1 MRTRLLWKRTDL
13 LTDNIRECPNCG
25 AYVLSEDRHCP
36 RCDFPLDEP
45 PPEPEAAEPAPESD
59 ASPPEP
65 PAEEPGSDSPVEIV
79 GEIDQPTTRLPWA
92 KPVFAAEP
100 AAPEDPGE
108 REPAPPEEEEP
119 ADEPEA
125 PGATRAHTVPSEPE
139 APAEARYPAPSE
151 DGELADALEAPGA
164 TRAHTVPSEP
174 EAPAEAVELAPHDDL
189 TGLAVPDLPDVTRA
203 NMPPPP
209 PDVPDEPE
217 DRAGDEAPEEA
228 APEPAGSS
236 QDSGPGAEPET
247 EPEPEAPPQDA
258 DTNALEPEPAGPAVD
273 FAAEKTMPRLTED
286 LVHPADEM
294 GDAGLDDSEMPTAQF
309 RQRLDEPGI
318 PDEST
323 LVRESQEAAATPRV
337 PPAPYTPPPG
347 PVPQPM
353 PAYMPDPGVAYLQQ
367 RVQAYVYGGYR
378 LHVHAPHEATLSQG
392 KQLGVGGWML
402 ALVSVIGFLW
412 YLLIVLVS
420 GFKPDMAYLVLEADG
435 RVYEDGP
442 GAAHIR
448 HQRARAG
455 RRWSIFGLV
464 VLFLSLGLA
473 VVLVAV
479 AGIVLTQ
486 ERYQAALREAYPAV
500 TLFEERFSDAQ
511 ADPDDVELAETGA
524 VVYAVLAGLALLGL
538 WGGATLFVIGT
549 VHAGAY
555 RVKVPPLPGYA

>member
-36 RCDFPLDEP
+36 RCDFPLDDP
-45 PPEPEAAEPAPESD
+45 PPQPAAAEPAPESD

-65 PAEEPGSDSPVEIV
+65 PAEEPGSDSPIEIV

-100 AAPEDPGE
+100 AGPESPGE

-119 ADEPEA
+119 ADGPEA
-125 PGATRAHTVPSEPE
+125 PGATRAHTVPSEP
-139 APAEARYPAPSE
+139 APLAEA
-151 DGELADALEAPGA
+151 D
-164 TRAHTVPSEP
+164 EP
-174 EAPAEAVELAPHDDL
+174 APHDDL
-189 TGLAVPDLPDVTRA
+189 TDLAVPGLPDATRA

-217 DRAGDEAPEEA
+217 DRAGDEVPEEA
-228 APEPAGSS
+228 APEPAGSR

-258 DTNALEPEPAGPAVD
+258 DTNAQEPEPAGPAVD

-309 RQRLDEPGI
+309 RQHLDEPGI

-473 VVLVAV
+473 VVLIAV

-555 RVKVPPLPGYA
+555 RVNVPPLPGYA